1 MTTGYGIDMGTGNLK
16 IYARGSGEVIHEAD
30 TIAIVEGNQMYAYG
44 DEAYSMFE
52 KAPETI
58 EVSFPIVGG
67 VIADFDNMQTM
78 ILEVLENRVK
88 ARLKGSDII
97 IAVPTDITEVEK
109 KAFFDMFAKTKIKA
123 KSIRLCEKPLAD
135 ALGMGI
141 DVSEP
146 TGVMVVDMGA
156 DTTEISVLSLGG
168 LVLSQLLPFGGNK
181 LDDSIV
187 TYLKRKYNLLI
198 GMKTAKGLKESI
210 GSAKEP
216 VEKTSQVIVGRDVV
230 SGLPIEMEVTDQMVY
245 EGIKDDLENIGS
257 SIRMI
262 LEKVPP
268 ELAKDIVHAGIY
280 LTGGSSRIKDIADYF
295 SELTNININV
305 AERGEETVALGLGQV
320 LNEERY
326 DRYGYTMR
334 SRIFS

>member
-1 MTTGYGIDMGTGNLK
+1 MTSGYGIDMGTGNLK
-16 IYARGSGEVIHEAD
+16 IYARGSNEVIHEAD

-88 ARLKGSDII
+88 ARLKGADIV

-123 KSIRLCEKPLAD
+123 KSIKLCEKPLAD

-181 LDDSIV
+181 LDESIV
-187 TYLKRKYNLLI
+187 TYLKRRYNLLI
-198 GMKTAKGLKESI
+198 GMKTAKALKESI
-210 GSAKEP
+210 GSAREP
-216 VEKTSQVIVGRDVV
+216 EAPESQTIVGRDVV
-230 SGLPIEMEVTDQMVY
+230 SGLPIEMEVTNQMVY

-280 LTGGSSRIKDIADYF
+280 LTGGSSRIKDIAAYF
-295 SELTNININV
+295 SELTNITINV
-305 AERGEETVALGLGQV
+305 AEKGEETVALGLGQV

-326 DRYGYTMR
+326 ERYGYTMR

>member
-1 MTTGYGIDMGTGNLK
+1 MATILCPFTFPQLGTCRPGVNKKLEPDYSRTGEIEQDDF
-16 IYARGSGEVIHEAD
+16 AFPAD
-30 TIAIVEGNQMYAYG
+30 QIRIKVL
-44 DEAYSMFE
+44 
-52 KAPETI
+52 ETI
-58 EVSFPIVGG
+58 EEEGEKV
-67 VIADFDNMQTM
+67 D
-78 ILEVLENRVK
+78 LEG
-88 ARLKGSDII
+88 ADII
-97 IAVPTDITEVEK
+97 VSGGRGLGGPEGFVTTI
-109 KAFFDMFAKTKIKA
+109 
-123 KSIRLCEKPLAD
+123 KPLAD

-181 LDDSIV
+181 LDESIV
-187 TYLKRKYNLLI
+187 TYLKRRYNLLI
-198 GMKTAKGLKESI
+198 GMKTAKALKESI
-210 GSAKEP
+210 GSAREP
-216 VEKTSQVIVGRDVV
+216 EALESQTIVGRDVV
-230 SGLPIEMEVTDQMVY
+230 SGLPIEMEVTNQMVY

-295 SELTNININV
+295 SELTNITINV
-305 AERGEETVALGLGQV
+305 AEKGEETVALGLGQV

-326 DRYGYTMR
+326 ERYGYTMR